1 MTKIVLNRV
10 LLKVKKEDSA
20 IIYFILEAN
29 EGVCFYS
36 TIPHEAHDQ
45 FRIIEIKYTQELE
58 KEFNQIINQL
68 KKEIDLEL
76 TLNQT

>member
-1 MTKIVLNRV
+1 MTKIVSCRV

-20 IIYFILEAN
+20 IVYFILEAN
-29 EGVCFYS
+29 EGICFYS
-36 TIPHEAHDQ
+36 TIPHETHDP
-45 FRIIEIKYTQELE
+45 FRTVEVKYTKELE

-68 KKEIDLEL
+68 KKEIEIEL